1 MKLIDEEI
9 RVTPGNEILLNSR
22 CWLKGTR
29 NLSLDSALKDC
40 TRAIEIAEN
49 PASIYD
55 SRAMVY
61 FRMGRME
68 EALADLDAAL
78 EVSPMQGASLYL
90 RGVVRRRTGDI
101 KGSDADLAAARLMW
115 PRVDEDYARYGI
127 KP

>member
-1 MKLIDEEI
+1 
-9 RVTPGNEILLNSR
+9 
-22 CWLKGTR
+22 
-29 NLSLDSALKDC
+29 
-40 TRAIEIAEN
+40 
-49 PASIYD
+49 
-55 SRAMVY
+55 MVY

-127 KP
+127 K